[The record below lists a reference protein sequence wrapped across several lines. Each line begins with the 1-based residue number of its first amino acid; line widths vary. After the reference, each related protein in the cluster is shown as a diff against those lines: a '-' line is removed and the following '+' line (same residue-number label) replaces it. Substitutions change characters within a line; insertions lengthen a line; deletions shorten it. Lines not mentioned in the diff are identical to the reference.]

1 MDSQYY
7 RITII
12 IVEKFQ
18 TRAKRK
24 TVSFFVPG
32 KIKRNS
38 KYFMADLEKDLEEKR
53 KIFEDDKRLKPFEE
67 IYMAKV
73 E

>member
-1 MDSQYY
+1 L
-7 RITII
+7 
-12 IVEKFQ
+12 EKFQ

-32 KIKRNS
+32 KIKKIQ
-38 KYFMADLEKDLEEKR
+38 KYMMSDLERDLEEKHKR
-53 KIFEDDKRLKPFEE
+53 FEEEKFLRPFEE
-67 IYMAKV
+67 IYLAKL